1 MSPST
6 FLLGCF
12 GWGFFCMQSVFASS
26 CASDAVW
33 GKAWAL
39 CGWHGLVTQVWTSP
53 CALVCEF
60 YLFPFLFLDRALGAL
75 LCSEHHIAAS
85 PHSLQSGLSN
95 LLSLTNSDC
104 LLQLMWDFSISP
116 TIPFFHSEISYQ
128 EFISPE
134 M

>member
-12 GWGFFCMQSVFASS
+12 GWGFFVCNQFLQVLVQVMQSGVRL
-26 CASDAVW
+26 
-33 GKAWAL
+33 GL
-39 CGWHGLVTQVWTSP
+39 CVVGTGWSLRSGHLRV
-53 CALVCEF
+53 
-60 YLFPFLFLDRALGAL
+60 L
-75 LCSEHHIAAS
+75 LCVNSTFFHS
-85 PHSLQSGLSN
+85 PFSIGLWMLCYAQSTILLPALTHCSLELSN

-104 LLQLMWDFSISP
+104 LLQSMWDFSISP